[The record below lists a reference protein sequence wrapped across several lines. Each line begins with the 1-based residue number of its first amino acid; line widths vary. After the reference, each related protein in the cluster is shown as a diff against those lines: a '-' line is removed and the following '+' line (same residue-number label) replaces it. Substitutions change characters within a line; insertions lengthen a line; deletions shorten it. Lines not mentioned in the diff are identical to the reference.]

1 MRRRRQNRIQR
12 FKRHYWPIYFCTTN
26 LIFDRHVISILAP
39 RYVLHVLVLCSQC
52 FVTKFT
58 PLSFSSISS
67 AFPTW
72 MLKEMSCIES
82 SSGRISGNTLR
93 PALIAGC
100 LFAWFEEHPLAFSYK
115 DNPVLDEI
123 SAEKYQIQSVSDE
136 MPERHPVEGSNRWNN
151 IFTSISSAISTWI
164 LMEMSCTRC
173 SSTRISGNTCTLRPA
188 LTAGC

>member
-1 MRRRRQNRIQR
+1 MRRRRQNRIQH

-39 RYVLHVLVLCSQC
+39 RYVLHVHVLCSQC

-123 SAEKYQIQSVSDE
+123 SQKNIKYHPFPMRCLKDTPWKVATDEITYLLQSHLQFPHE
-136 MPERHPVEGSNRWNN
+136 
-151 IFTSISSAISTWI
+151 F
-164 LMEMSCTRC
+164 
-173 SSTRISGNTCTLRPA
+173 
-188 LTAGC
+188 